1 MKVAYHAANVI
12 DAQLVVDLLATAGIP
27 AHVQGSYLSG
37 GIGELPAGELVRVW
51 VATNQLADARQ
62 LLAEQWH
69 GIGVEPA
76 TDDGVFE
83 RSWAAAWAAIEARGD
98 GDGLRDRLLAAWSEP
113 QRRYHTLQHLEECLW
128 LFEAHAGLADEP
140 GDVAMALW
148 FHDAVYEVRATDN
161 EVRSAQWAAAAL
173 AEAGVAAERCERV
186 HALVMATRHDVAPAS
201 RDQALL
207 VDIDLSILGAA
218 PERFDEYEVQVRQ
231 EYAWVP
237 RPLFRRKR
245 REILQGFLDRPA
257 IYSTPVLHDEL
268 EARGRDNLQRAVAR
282 LRPWY
287 RFLSSVR

>member
-1 MKVAYHAANVI
+1 MAFF
-12 DAQLVVDLLATAGIP
+12 P
-27 AHVQGSYLSG
+27 AITFW
-37 GIGELPAGELVRVW
+37 IGAVSV
-51 VATNQLADARQ
+51 
-62 LLAEQWH
+62 
-69 GIGVEPA
+69 
-76 TDDGVFE
+76 
-83 RSWAAAWAAIEARGD
+83 
-98 GDGLRDRLLAAWSEP
+98 
-113 QRRYHTLQHLEECLW
+113 
-128 LFEAHAGLADEP
+128 LF
-140 GDVAMALW
+140 
-148 FHDAVYEVRATDN
+148 
-161 EVRSAQWAAAAL
+161 AAL

-218 PERFDEYEVQVRQ
+218 PERFDEYAVQVRQ

-237 RPLFRRKR
+237 RPLFRRRR